1 MIYNAAQILTKI
13 SFLIQ
18 YRKLFPSDR
27 VRLICLCLL
36 VFIAAWGIAQE
47 SVEPPPTGDEPLSTN
62 IKT

>member
-36 VFIAAWGIAQE
+36 IFIVGWGLTQE
-47 SVEPPPTGDEPLSTN
+47 
-62 IKT
+62 